1 VFMRHKGR
9 WVLVST
15 TDGVARPGLS
25 QPTIL
30 VLREAFNETMRDPAL
45 LDEVRRSAV
54 DIDPLPGSDVLRT
67 IEASSI
73 SPGCARPSAQAEP
86 TAIDDRARRLC
97 SGDKKARTRPLA
109 RDDRLSTAGGRGIA
123 LFSRGQ

>member
-1 VFMRHKGR
+1 MRHKGR

-15 TDGVARPGLS
+15 ADGVARPGLS

-45 LDEVRRSAV
+45 LDEVRRSAI
-54 DIDPLPGSDVLRT
+54 DIDPLPGSDVLRS
-67 IEASSI
+67 IESTLDI
-73 SPGCARPSAQAEP
+73 SPNMLDQACKLSPQQLTTGLESYVQE
-86 TAIDDRARRLC
+86 T
-97 SGDKKARTRPLA
+97 KKARTRPLA